1 MFPPRS
7 ASDLLRSV
15 PPDPERPTMASPT
28 TPIRRAL
35 PRVCALA
42 LALLLALG
50 ASAPALAEAQDDGT
64 VTWSVRPADAS
75 GEDGRAWVEQELD
88 PGASAT
94 EHLAIRNFSEQEVTF
109 RITTA
114 DAYFQENGRF
124 SMLPSTEESV
134 DAGTWIDVVDEVV
147 VGAGEVEIVPFT
159 TTVPENATPGDHAA
173 GIAASI
179 LSQQVGED
187 GSSVGVESRVGF
199 RVMTRVAG
207 ELTPSASVEA
217 VSSEYDV
224 SWNPL
229 APGDAVVRFEVVNSG
244 NTRLMVTGTAAA
256 GGRESA
262 FPGPEEIDQELLPG
276 DRRTFT
282 VPADDVWPL
291 FSVPVELEVV
301 PTVVGEGEGTPVDAV
316 RVETGMWAIPWSQL
330 AVLAGIALI
339 VGSGVWGRR
348 RSRRRIERLLAQAR
362 EEGRREAAAPTGD

>member
-1 MFPPRS
+1 
-7 ASDLLRSV
+7 
-15 PPDPERPTMASPT
+15 MASPT
-28 TPIRRAL
+28 TPIRRTL
-35 PRVCALA
+35 PRVSALA

-256 GGRESA
+256 GGRQSA
-262 FPGPEEIDQELLPG
+262 FPGPDEIDQELLPG

-282 VPADDVWPL
+282 VPVDDVWPL